1 MLFLTATCIG
11 FATGALRS
19 VLSLALVATLILFVF
34 GGAALVSAG
43 PVSLLS
49 LGIAI
54 AGYNVGVMALMGA
67 VFAFDGRR
75 QTA

>member
-11 FATGALRS
+11 FATGALKS
-19 VLSLALVATLILFVF
+19 VLSVAMVAALILFVF
-34 GGAALVSAG
+34 AGAAVMSPG

-54 AGYNVGVMALMGA
+54 AGYNVGIMALMGA